1 MAEICQICRW
11 FFGKFKDILKLTDF
25 RQVYFIGLF
34 HYQKAIDNFNHLII
48 RTMTHRTLTKV
59 LQNVLVLG

>member
-1 MAEICQICRW
+1 MSEVHKKISLG
-11 FFGKFKDILKLTDF
+11 FGKFKDILKLTDF

-34 HYQKAIDNFNHLII
+34 HYQKAIDNFNHLIR